1 MCMFQ
6 LRSTRQQILLFP
18 IFDVANIQCL
28 VIFLHAEHALAHG
41 ERAAVALESAERLAN
56 RVTRGITLE
65 PWINGDTETEL
76 LDFRHA
82 KLAELAAAIDI
93 DQDRRVGRLCDP
105 PH

>member
-41 ERAAVALESAERLAN
+41 TRAAVALESAERLAN
-56 RVTRGITLE
+56 RKTRGVTLE
-65 PWINGDTETEL
+65 PGINGNTKTQL
-76 LDFRHA
+76 FDFRHA
-82 KLAELAAAIDI
+82 KLAAFAATDYLDPEMRI
-93 DQDRRVGRLCDP
+93 RRLRDP
-105 PH
+105 C